1 MESGGLTM
9 SQTITDDLQTLKK
22 IGTNLVFS
30 ALGGVGALDGGI
42 AALWP
47 GAKLC
52 GPAFPVECMPAD
64 KLMVNYAILNAE
76 PGDVIVA
83 ATKGVPQLAY
93 FGRIMATVA
102 AQRGLAGIVID
113 GCVRDS
119 EPLEELGFPVFCRG
133 IDLKGTRKTAV
144 GRHSVPITLAGQTI
158 APGDVVVGDRDGV
171 VVIPKGRLAEVVS
184 KAKEKYEAEMVD
196 AATIGSD
203 LSSPEFLTWKKKA
216 VAAMGE

>member
-1 MESGGLTM
+1 M
-9 SQTITDDLQTLKK
+9 SQTITDDVQTLLK
-22 IGTNLVFS
+22 IGTNLVYS
-30 ALGGVGALDGGI
+30 ALGGVGAFDAGI
-42 AALWP
+42 APLWA
-47 GAKLC
+47 GARLC

-83 ATKGVPQLAY
+83 STRGVPQLAY

-102 AQRGLAGIVID
+102 MKRGLGGLVLD

-133 IDLKGTRKTAV
+133 IDLKGTRKAAV
-144 GRHSVPITLAGQTI
+144 GRHSVPITVAGQTI
-158 APGDVVVGDRDGV
+158 SPGDVVLADRDGV
-171 VVIPKGRLAEVVS
+171 VVIPKERLAEVVS
-184 KAKEKYEAEMVD
+184 KASKKYEAEMVD

-216 VAAMGE
+216 VAAMGDSDHS